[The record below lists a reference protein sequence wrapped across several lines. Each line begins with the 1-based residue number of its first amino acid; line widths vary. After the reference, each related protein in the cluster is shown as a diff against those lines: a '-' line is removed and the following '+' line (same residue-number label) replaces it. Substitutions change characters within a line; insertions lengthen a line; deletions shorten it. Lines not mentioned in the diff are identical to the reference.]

1 MCVNCVRIY
10 KRKEVMVNFYLEN
23 RTNKKQEAVIRV
35 SIAIRGARLVTS
47 TGYNIKPADWNA
59 ERREVKPRKENWKKQ
74 TTYDINTALGNIR
87 RHFDTYEKDHGEV
100 TEEELRKEFK
110 TFMGRVEVKEET
122 PATTEEPK
130 EPTFFERFDQ
140 FIKEES
146 INNMW
151 VPSTKRALNVIKGHI
166 EAWNPETSFDLLTES
181 VLSQYINY
189 HRTDLDQ
196 REVTVEKQW
205 RYFKWFLDWATRKGY
220 NTNTAYQRFKPKF
233 KTTDKTIV
241 FLDWDELMRLYK
253 FKVPKTGKKVKLTTY
268 DGIEYEKTVGL
279 SSALDRVRDMF
290 CFCCFTS
297 LRYSDMRNLKRSDI
311 VDGVINLT
319 TVKTHDKIAIELND
333 YSKAILDKYEGM
345 VFPGGTALPVI
356 SNQKMNDYLKEL
368 AELTGLNAPVTQ
380 IYYKNGERIEET
392 KPKYSVIGTHA
403 GRRTFICNALS
414 MGIPADIVMKWTGHS
429 DYAAMKPYIDIA
441 QSEKSKAMD
450 KFNKR

>member
-1 MCVNCVRIY
+1 
-10 KRKEVMVNFYLEN
+10 MVNFYLEN

-59 ERREVKPRKENWKKQ
+59 ERHEVKPRKENWKKQ
-74 TTYDINTALGNIR
+74 TTYDINTALGNIK

-100 TEEELRKEFK
+100 TEDELRKEFK
-110 TFMGRVEVKEET
+110 TFMGRVEVKEEA
-122 PATTEEPK
+122 PAATEEPK

-166 EAWNPETSFDLLTES
+166 EAWNPETSFDMLTES

-220 NTNTAYQRFKPKF
+220 NTNMAYQRFKPKF

-368 AELTGLNAPVTQ
+368 AELAGLNAPVTQ

-441 QSEKSKAMD
+441 QSEKSKAMA
-450 KFNKR
+450 KFNER

>member
-1 MCVNCVRIY
+1 
-10 KRKEVMVNFYLEN
+10 MVNFYLEN

-59 ERREVKPRKENWKKQ
+59 ERHEVKPRRENWKKQ

-110 TFMGRVEVKEET
+110 TFMGRVEVKEE
-122 PATTEEPK
+122 ALAATEELK

-151 VPSTKRALNVIKGHI
+151 VPSTKRALNVIKSHI
-166 EAWNPETSFDLLTES
+166 EAWNPETSFDMLTES

-220 NTNTAYQRFKPKF
+220 NTNTAYQRFRPKF
-233 KTTDKTIV
+233 KITDKTIV

-333 YSKAILDKYEGM
+333 YSKAILDKYDGM

-368 AELTGLNAPVTQ
+368 AELAGLNTPVTQ

-429 DYAAMKPYIDIA
+429 DYSAMKPYIDIA
-441 QSEKSKAMD
+441 QAEKSKAMA
-450 KFNKR
+450 KFNRK

>member
-1 MCVNCVRIY
+1 
-10 KRKEVMVNFYLEN
+10 MVNFYLEN

-59 ERREVKPRKENWKKQ
+59 ERHEVKPRKENWKKQ

-110 TFMGRVEVKEET
+110 AFMGRVEVKEET
-122 PATTEEPK
+122 SDTAEEPK
-130 EPTFFERFDQ
+130 EPTFFGRFDQ

-166 EAWNPETSFDLLTES
+166 EAWNPETSFDMLTES

-279 SSALDRVRDMF
+279 SSALDRVRDLF

-368 AELTGLNAPVTQ
+368 AELAGLNAPVTQ

-441 QSEKSKAMD
+441 QSEKSKAMA
-450 KFNKR
+450 KFNVR

>member
-1 MCVNCVRIY
+1 
-10 KRKEVMVNFYLEN
+10 MVNFYLEN

-35 SIAIRGARLVTS
+35 SIAIRGARLITS

-59 ERREVKPRKENWKKQ
+59 ERHEVKPRRENWKKQ

-110 TFMGRVEVKEET
+110 TFMGRVEVKEEA
-122 PATTEEPK
+122 PAATEEPK

-166 EAWNPETSFDLLTES
+166 EAWNPETSFDMLTES

-205 RYFKWFLDWATRKGY
+205 RYFKWFLDWATRKEY
-220 NTNTAYQRFKPKF
+220 NTNTAYQRFRPKF

-241 FLDWDELMRLYK
+241 FLDWDELMRLYN

-368 AELTGLNAPVTQ
+368 AELAGLNAPVTQ

-392 KPKYSVIGTHA
+392 KPKYSVLGTHA

-441 QSEKSKAMD
+441 KSEKSKAMA
-450 KFNKR
+450 KFNER

>member
-1 MCVNCVRIY
+1 
-10 KRKEVMVNFYLEN
+10 MVNFYLEN

-59 ERREVKPRKENWKKQ
+59 ERHEVKPRKENWKKQ

-122 PATTEEPK
+122 PATIEKPK

-166 EAWNPETSFDLLTES
+166 EAWNPETSFDMLTES

-368 AELTGLNAPVTQ
+368 AELAGLNAPVTQ

-392 KPKYSVIGTHA
+392 KPKYSVIGTHS

-441 QSEKSKAMD
+441 QSEKSKAMA
-450 KFNKR
+450 KFNER

>member
-1 MCVNCVRIY
+1 
-10 KRKEVMVNFYLEN
+10 MVNFYLEN
-23 RTNKKQEAVIRV
+23 RTNKKGEAAIRV

-47 TGYNIKPADWNA
+47 TWYNIKPADWNA
-59 ERREVKPRKENWKKQ
+59 ERHEVKPRKENWKKQ
-74 TTYDINTALGNIR
+74 TTYDINTALGNIK

-110 TFMGRVEVKEET
+110 TFMGRVEVNVVT

-140 FIKEES
+140 FIQEES

-166 EAWNPETSFDLLTES
+166 GAWNPETSFDMLTES
-181 VLSQYINY
+181 ILSQYINY

-220 NTNTAYQRFKPKF
+220 NTNTAHQRFRPKF

-241 FLDWDELMRLYK
+241 FLDWDELMRIYK
-253 FKVPKTGKKVKLTTY
+253 FKVPKTGKKVILTTY

-311 VDGVINLT
+311 VDGVINPT

-333 YSKAILDKYEGM
+333 YSRAILDKYEGM

-368 AELTGLNAPVTQ
+368 AELAGLNAPVTQ

-441 QSEKSKAMD
+441 QSEKSKAMA
-450 KFNKR
+450 KFNKK

>member
-1 MCVNCVRIY
+1 
-10 KRKEVMVNFYLEN
+10 MVNFYLEN

-59 ERREVKPRKENWKKQ
+59 ERHEVKPRKENWKKQ
-74 TTYDINTALGNIR
+74 TTYDINTALGNIK

-100 TEEELRKEFK
+100 TEEELRKEFR
-110 TFMGRVEVKEET
+110 TFMGRVEAKEEA

-166 EAWNPETSFDLLTES
+166 EAWNPETSFDMLTES

-220 NTNTAYQRFKPKF
+220 NTNMAYQRFRPKF

-368 AELTGLNAPVTQ
+368 AELAGLNAPVTQ

-441 QSEKSKAMD
+441 QSAKSKAMA
-450 KFNKR
+450 KFNER

>member
-1 MCVNCVRIY
+1 
-10 KRKEVMVNFYLEN
+10 MVNFYLEN

-59 ERREVKPRKENWKKQ
+59 ERHEVKPRKENWKKQ
-74 TTYDINTALGNIR
+74 TTYDINTALGDIR

-110 TFMGRVEVKEET
+110 TFMGRVEVKEEILA
-122 PATTEEPK
+122 ATEKPK
-130 EPTFFERFDQ
+130 EPTFFERFEQ

-220 NTNTAYQRFKPKF
+220 NSNMAYQRFRPKF

-368 AELTGLNAPVTQ
+368 AELAGLNAPVTQ

>member
-1 MCVNCVRIY
+1 
-10 KRKEVMVNFYLEN
+10 MVNFYLEN

-59 ERREVKPRKENWKKQ
+59 ERHEVKPRKENWKKQ

-110 TFMGRVEVKEET
+110 TFMGRVEVKEEAPT
-122 PATTEEPK
+122 ATEEPK

-146 INNMW
+146 LNNMS

-166 EAWNPETSFDLLTES
+166 EAWNPETCFDMLTES

-189 HRTDLDQ
+189 HRTGLDQ

-220 NTNTAYQRFKPKF
+220 NTNMAYQRFKPKF

-333 YSKAILDKYEGM
+333 YSKAILDKYESM
-345 VFPGGTALPVI
+345 VFPGGAALPVI

-368 AELTGLNAPVTQ
+368 AELAGLNAPVTQ

-441 QSEKSKAMD
+441 QSEKSKAMA
-450 KFNKR
+450 KFNEK

>member
-1 MCVNCVRIY
+1 
-10 KRKEVMVNFYLEN
+10 MVNFYLEN

-59 ERREVKPRKENWKKQ
+59 ERHEVKPRKENWKKQ

-100 TEEELRKEFK
+100 TEEDLRREFK
-110 TFMGRVEVKEET
+110 TFMGRAEVKEE
-122 PATTEEPK
+122 ASADTEKPK

-166 EAWNPETSFDLLTES
+166 EAWNPETSFDMLTES

-196 REVTVEKQW
+196 REVTVQKQW

-220 NTNTAYQRFKPKF
+220 NSNMAYQRFRPKF

-368 AELTGLNAPVTQ
+368 AELAGLNAPVTQ

-414 MGIPADIVMKWTGHS
+414 MGIPADIVIKWTGHS

-441 QSEKSKAMD
+441 QSEKSKAMA
-450 KFNKR
+450 KFNER

>member
-1 MCVNCVRIY
+1 MCVKLNDAS
-10 KRKEVMVNFYLEN
+10 MVNYYLEK
-23 RTNKKQEAVIRV
+23 RTNKKGEAPIRV
-35 SIAIRGARLVTS
+35 SIAVRGARMVTS

-59 ERREVKPRKENWKKQ
+59 ERHEIKPRKENWKKQ

-122 PATTEEPK
+122 PATTEKPK

-166 EAWNPETSFDLLTES
+166 EAWNPETSFDMLTES

-368 AELTGLNAPVTQ
+368 AELAGLNAPVTQ

-392 KPKYSVIGTHA
+392 KPTYSVIGTHA

-441 QSEKSKAMD
+441 QSEKSKAMA
-450 KFNKR
+450 KFNER

>member
-1 MCVNCVRIY
+1 
-10 KRKEVMVNFYLEN
+10 MVNFYLEN

-59 ERREVKPRKENWKKQ
+59 ERHEVKPRKENWKKQ
-74 TTYDINTALGNIR
+74 TTYDINTALGDIR

-110 TFMGRVEVKEET
+110 TFMGRVEVKEEILA
-122 PATTEEPK
+122 ATEKPK
-130 EPTFFERFDQ
+130 EPTFFERFEQ

-297 LRYSDMRNLKRSDI
+297 LRYSDVENLKRS
-311 VDGVINLT
+311 NLFPGYIQIT
-319 TVKTHDKIAIELND
+319 TVKTGDSLKIELNK
-333 YSKAILDKYEGM
+333 YAKAILNKYRKDNFPYDK
-345 VFPGGTALPVI
+345 VLPVI
-356 SNQKMNDYLKEL
+356 SNQRMNDYLKEM
-368 AELTGLNAPVTQ
+368 AEIVGFNEAIPVT
-380 IYYKNGERIEET
+380 YYRGSQRVDEVYA
-392 KPKYSVIGTHA
+392 KYQLMSTHA
-403 GRRTFICNALS
+403 GRRTFICNAL
-414 MGIPADIVMKWTGHS
+414 MLGIAPQIVMKWTGHS
-429 DYAAMKPYIDIA
+429 DYSAMKPYIEIA
-441 QSEKSKAMD
+441 DKAKEDAMSLFD
-450 KFNKR
+450 KQ

>member
-1 MCVNCVRIY
+1 
-10 KRKEVMVNFYLEN
+10 MVNFYLEN

-59 ERREVKPRKENWKKQ
+59 ERHEVKPRKENWKKQ
-74 TTYDINTALGNIR
+74 TTYDINTALGDIR

-110 TFMGRVEVKEET
+110 TFMGRVEVKEEILA
-122 PATTEEPK
+122 ATEKPK
-130 EPTFFERFDQ
+130 EPTFFERFEQ

-220 NTNTAYQRFKPKF
+220 NTNTAYPRFKPKF

-368 AELTGLNAPVTQ
+368 AELAGLNAPVTQ

-414 MGIPADIVMKWTGHS
+414 MGIPADIVMKWPGHS

>member
-1 MCVNCVRIY
+1 
-10 KRKEVMVNFYLEN
+10 MVNFYLEN

-59 ERREVKPRKENWKKQ
+59 ERHEVKPRKENWKKQ

-110 TFMGRVEVKEET
+110 TFMGRIEIKEET
-122 PATTEEPK
+122 PAATEEPK

-146 INNMW
+146 VNNMW

-166 EAWNPETSFDLLTES
+166 EAWNPETSFDMLTES

-189 HRTDLDQ
+189 HRIDLDQ

-220 NTNTAYQRFKPKF
+220 NTNTAYQRFRPKF
-233 KTTDKTIV
+233 KITDKTIV
-241 FLDWDELMRLYK
+241 FLDWDELMHLYK

-297 LRYSDMRNLKRSDI
+297 LRYSDMRNLKKSDI
-311 VDGVINLT
+311 VDGVINMT
-319 TVKTHDKIAIELND
+319 TVKTHDKISIELNK
-333 YSKAILDKYEGM
+333 YSKAILEKYKDC
-345 VFPGGTALPVI
+345 VFPGGTVLPVI

-368 AELTGLNAPVTQ
+368 AELAGLNAPVTQ
-380 IYYKNGERIEET
+380 IYYQNGERIEET
-392 KPKYSVIGTHA
+392 KPKYAVLGTHA

-441 QSEKSKAMD
+441 QSEKSKAMA
-450 KFNKR
+450 KFNER

>member
-1 MCVNCVRIY
+1 
-10 KRKEVMVNFYLEN
+10 MVNFYLEN
-23 RTNKKQEAVIRV
+23 RTNKKGEAAIRV

-47 TGYNIKPADWNA
+47 TGYNIKPVDWNT
-59 ERREVKPRKENWKKQ
+59 EKHEVKPRKENWKKQ
-74 TTYDINTALGNIR
+74 TTYDINSSLGNIK

-110 TFMGRVEVKEET
+110 TFMGRVEVKEEA
-122 PATTEEPK
+122 PTTIEEPK

-166 EAWNPETSFDLLTES
+166 EAWNPETSFDMLTES

-189 HRTDLDQ
+189 HRTDLGQ
-196 REVTVEKQW
+196 REITVEKQW

-319 TVKTHDKIAIELND
+319 TIKTHDKIAIELND

-356 SNQKMNDYLKEL
+356 SNQKMNDHLKEL
-368 AELTGLNAPVTQ
+368 AELAGLNAPVTQ

-441 QSEKSKAMD
+441 QSEKSKAMA
-450 KFNKR
+450 KFNER

>member
-1 MCVNCVRIY
+1 
-10 KRKEVMVNFYLEN
+10 MVNFYLEN
-23 RTNKKQEAVIRV
+23 RTNKKQETVIRV

-59 ERREVKPRKENWKKQ
+59 ERHEVKPRKENWKKQ
-74 TTYDINTALGNIR
+74 TTYDINTALGNIK

-110 TFMGRVEVKEET
+110 TFMGRVEVKEES
-122 PATTEEPK
+122 PATAEQPK

-166 EAWNPETSFDLLTES
+166 EAWNPETSFDMLTES

-220 NTNTAYQRFKPKF
+220 NSNMAYQRFRPKF
-233 KTTDKTIV
+233 KITDKTIV

-368 AELTGLNAPVTQ
+368 AELAGLNAPVTQ

-392 KPKYSVIGTHA
+392 KPKYSVIGTHV

-441 QSEKSKAMD
+441 QSEKSKAMA
-450 KFNKR
+450 KFNER

>member
-1 MCVNCVRIY
+1 
-10 KRKEVMVNFYLEN
+10 MVNFYLEN

-59 ERREVKPRKENWKKQ
+59 ERHEVKPRKENWKKQ
-74 TTYDINTALGNIR
+74 TTYEINTALGNIK

-110 TFMGRVEVKEET
+110 TFMGRVEVKVET
-122 PATTEEPK
+122 PATTEKPK

-166 EAWNPETSFDLLTES
+166 EAWNHETSFDMLTES

-189 HRTDLDQ
+189 HRADLDQ

-220 NTNTAYQRFKPKF
+220 NPNMAYQRFRPKF
-233 KTTDKTIV
+233 KITDKTIV

-368 AELTGLNAPVTQ
+368 AELAGLNAPVTQ

-441 QSEKSKAMD
+441 QSEKSKAMA
-450 KFNKR
+450 KFNVR

>member
-1 MCVNCVRIY
+1 
-10 KRKEVMVNFYLEN
+10 MVNFYLEN

-59 ERREVKPRKENWKKQ
+59 ERHEVKPRKENWKKQ
-74 TTYDINTALGNIR
+74 TTYDINTALGNIK

-110 TFMGRVEVKEET
+110 TFMGRVEVNVVT

-166 EAWNPETSFDLLTES
+166 EAWNPETSFDMLTES

-205 RYFKWFLDWATRKGY
+205 RYVKWFLDWATRKGY
-220 NTNTAYQRFKPKF
+220 NTNTAYQRFRPKF
-233 KTTDKTIV
+233 KITDKTIV

-345 VFPGGTALPVI
+345 AFPGGTALPVI

-368 AELTGLNAPVTQ
+368 AELAGLNAPVTQ

-441 QSEKSKAMD
+441 QSEKSKAMA
-450 KFNKR
+450 KFNER

>member
-1 MCVNCVRIY
+1 
-10 KRKEVMVNFYLEN
+10 MVNFYLEN

-166 EAWNPETSFDLLTES
+166 EAWNPETSFDMLTES
-181 VLSQYINY
+181 ILSQYINY

-205 RYFKWFLDWATRKGY
+205 RYFKWFLDWATRTGY
-220 NTNTAYQRFKPKF
+220 NANTAYQRFRPKF
-233 KTTDKTIV
+233 KITDKTIV
-241 FLDWDELMRLYK
+241 FLDWDELMLLYK

-368 AELTGLNAPVTQ
+368 AELAGLNAPVTQ

-441 QSEKSKAMD
+441 QSEKSKAMA
-450 KFNKR
+450 KFNER

>member
-1 MCVNCVRIY
+1 
-10 KRKEVMVNFYLEN
+10 MVNFYLEN

-59 ERREVKPRKENWKKQ
+59 ERHEVKPRKENWKKQ
-74 TTYDINTALGNIR
+74 TTYDINTALGDIR

-110 TFMGRVEVKEET
+110 TFMGRVEVKEEILA
-122 PATTEEPK
+122 ATEKPK
-130 EPTFFERFDQ
+130 EPTFFERFEQ

-368 AELTGLNAPVTQ
+368 AELAGLNAPVTQ

-403 GRRTFICNALS
+403 GRRTFICNA
-414 MGIPADIVMKWTGHS
+414 
-429 DYAAMKPYIDIA
+429 AAVPSSATPSPWASLPI
-441 QSEKSKAMD
+441 SS
-450 KFNKR
+450 

>member
-1 MCVNCVRIY
+1 
-10 KRKEVMVNFYLEN
+10 MVNFYLEN

-35 SIAIRGARLVTS
+35 SIAIRGTRLVTS

-59 ERREVKPRKENWKKQ
+59 ERHEVKPRKENWKKQ

-110 TFMGRVEVKEET
+110 TFMGRIEIKEET
-122 PATTEEPK
+122 PAATEEPK

-166 EAWNPETSFDLLTES
+166 EAWNPETSFDMLTES

-205 RYFKWFLDWATRKGY
+205 RYVKWFLDWATRKGY
-220 NTNTAYQRFKPKF
+220 NTNTAYQRFRPKF
-233 KTTDKTIV
+233 KITDKTIV

-345 VFPGGTALPVI
+345 AFPGGTALPVI

-368 AELTGLNAPVTQ
+368 AELAGLNAPVTQ

-441 QSEKSKAMD
+441 QSEKSKAMA
-450 KFNKR
+450 KFNER

>member
-1 MCVNCVRIY
+1 
-10 KRKEVMVNFYLEN
+10 MVNFYLEN

-166 EAWNPETSFDLLTES
+166 EAWNPETSFDMLTES
-181 VLSQYINY
+181 ILSQYINY

-220 NTNTAYQRFKPKF
+220 NTYTDYQRFRPKF
-233 KTTDKTIV
+233 KKTDKTIV

-333 YSKAILDKYEGM
+333 YSKAILDKYDGM

-368 AELTGLNAPVTQ
+368 AELAGLNAPVTQ

-392 KPKYSVIGTHA
+392 KPKYAVLGTHA

-441 QSEKSKAMD
+441 QSEKSKAMA
-450 KFNKR
+450 KFNER

>member
-1 MCVNCVRIY
+1 
-10 KRKEVMVNFYLEN
+10 MVNFYLEN

-59 ERREVKPRKENWKKQ
+59 ERHEVKPRKENWKKQ

-110 TFMGRVEVKEET
+110 TFMGRVEVKEEAPT
-122 PATTEEPK
+122 ATEEPK

-166 EAWNPETSFDLLTES
+166 EAWNPETCFDMLTES

-189 HRTDLDQ
+189 HRTGLDQ

-220 NTNTAYQRFKPKF
+220 NTNMAYQRFKPKF

-333 YSKAILDKYEGM
+333 YSKAILDKYESM
-345 VFPGGTALPVI
+345 VFPGGAALPVI

-368 AELTGLNAPVTQ
+368 AELAGLNAPVTQ

-441 QSEKSKAMD
+441 QSEKSKAMA
-450 KFNKR
+450 KFNEK

>member
-1 MCVNCVRIY
+1 
-10 KRKEVMVNFYLEN
+10 MVNFYLEN

-59 ERREVKPRKENWKKQ
+59 ERHEVKPRKENWKKQ

-122 PATTEEPK
+122 PSTTEEPK

-166 EAWNPETSFDLLTES
+166 EAWNPETSFDMLTES

-311 VDGVINLT
+311 VDGVINIT

-368 AELTGLNAPVTQ
+368 AELAGLNAPVTQ

-429 DYAAMKPYIDIA
+429 DYSAMKPYIDIA
-441 QSEKSKAMD
+441 QSEKSKAMA
-450 KFNKR
+450 KFNER

>member
-1 MCVNCVRIY
+1 
-10 KRKEVMVNFYLEN
+10 MVNFYLEN
-23 RTNKKQEAVIRV
+23 RTNKKGEAAIRV
-35 SIAIRGARLVTS
+35 SIAIRGARLITS
-47 TGYNIKPADWNA
+47 TGYNIKPVDWNT
-59 ERREVKPRKENWKKQ
+59 EKHEVKPRKENWKKQ
-74 TTYDINTALGNIR
+74 TTYDINSALGNIK

-100 TEEELRKEFK
+100 TEEDLRREFK
-110 TFMGRVEVKEET
+110 TFMGRAEVKEE
-122 PATTEEPK
+122 ASADTEKPK

-166 EAWNPETSFDLLTES
+166 EAWNPETSFDMLTES

-220 NTNTAYQRFKPKF
+220 NSNMAYQRFRPKF

-345 VFPGGTALPVI
+345 IFPGGTVLPVI

-368 AELTGLNAPVTQ
+368 AELAGLNAPVTQ

-441 QSEKSKAMD
+441 QSEKSKAMA
-450 KFNKR
+450 KFNER

>member
-1 MCVNCVRIY
+1 
-10 KRKEVMVNFYLEN
+10 MVNFYLEN

-59 ERREVKPRKENWKKQ
+59 ERHEVKPRKENWKKQ
-74 TTYDINTALGNIR
+74 TTYDINTALGDIR

-110 TFMGRVEVKEET
+110 TFMGRVEVKEEILA
-122 PATTEEPK
+122 ATEKPK
-130 EPTFFERFDQ
+130 EPTFFERFEQ

-333 YSKAILDKYEGM
+333 YSKAILDKYVGM

-368 AELTGLNAPVTQ
+368 AELAGLNAPVTQ

>member
-1 MCVNCVRIY
+1 
-10 KRKEVMVNFYLEN
+10 MVNFYLEN

-59 ERREVKPRKENWKKQ
+59 ERHEVKPRKENWKKQ
-74 TTYDINTALGNIR
+74 TTYDINTALGDIR

-110 TFMGRVEVKEET
+110 TFMGRVEVKEEILA
-122 PATTEEPK
+122 ATEKPK
-130 EPTFFERFDQ
+130 EPTFFERFEQ

-205 RYFKWFLDWATRKGY
+205 RYSKWCLDWATRKGY
-220 NTNTAYQRFKPKF
+220 KTNTAYQRFKPKF

-368 AELTGLNAPVTQ
+368 AELAGLNAPVTQ

>member
-1 MCVNCVRIY
+1 
-10 KRKEVMVNFYLEN
+10 MVNFYLEN

-59 ERREVKPRKENWKKQ
+59 ERHEVKPRKENWKKQ
-74 TTYDINTALGNIR
+74 TTYDINTALGNIK

-110 TFMGRVEVKEET
+110 TFMGRVEVKEEA

-166 EAWNPETSFDLLTES
+166 EAWNPETSFDMLTES

-345 VFPGGTALPVI
+345 VFPGDTALPVI

-368 AELTGLNAPVTQ
+368 AELAGLNAPVTQ

-392 KPKYSVIGTHA
+392 KPKYSVIGTHS